1 MTSLAQNEKY
11 LKRMIYNVTSLSKVK
26 VLGTIMVFTLVF
38 PGKQWWLDSGVFLP
52 LWLFLQQFTGS
63 LGLPS
68 TWLDERTGLDLGEN
82 KLFDFCGCLWNNTKI
97 YNTKTVVCAKIYCYK
112 LFPRVNQ
119 KHLWRIFWTDP
130 PWALCLTPICISTAL
145 NTLFSS
151 SDFEIFFLLQR

>member
-97 YNTKTVVCAKIYCYK
+97 YNTKSATVYWILSEINCS
-112 LFPRVNQ
+112 Q
-119 KHLWRIFWTDP
+119 GWTK
-130 PWALCLTPICISTAL
+130 STFGA
-145 NTLFSS
+145 F
-151 SDFEIFFLLQR
+151 FEQIHHEHYA